1 MSWVR
6 WLHHRDVEKDV
17 SMVARSHG
25 GDKYSTVKAVL
36 NEVLNDGLCH
46 PLILY
51 LRQYHQNQQREVLI
65 SLRFCLA
72 CIAVYL
78 TKCQPLYSFRMLYD
92 RNKYGLVPGREH
104 NGLLYF
110 YS

>member
-1 MSWVR
+1 MGIGSYSASSESSQSTNNLNMSWVR

-78 TKCQPLYSFRMLYD
+78 TKCQPLYSFR
-92 RNKYGLVPGREH
+92 K
-104 NGLLYF
+104 
-110 YS
+110 